1 MCRNNFHLSS
11 SLSKLQIEGT
21 MVTYKGI
28 LVILE
33 HFHNLVELESSQV
46 EEYLYKMQQ
55 FFARSTLFDAA
66 LAKDSS
72 SSYQLQHLSICMKRS
87 IGVEPSVT
95 ELLTLLFP
103 KLKSLQ
109 IHQVHTKELQSLRFL
124 AKLKR
129 LSSLTIG
136 SVSLDHL
143 TSSLQT
149 IGANLHTFKYLC
161 YADSG
166 GKINF
171 SIISN
176 NCPNLQKLAI
186 SGASLTYSDRTSH
199 SRTKM
204 FPHLV

>member
-143 TSSLQT
+143 A
-149 IGANLHTFKYLC
+149 ANLQTFKYLC

-171 SIISN
+171 SLISN